1 MATVAIACGPIAI
14 HVPQSLEE
22 AEDLAAEY
30 TAHLA
35 DASPPDIVAHAQF
48 IAFCAQRNQD
58 VAAATYDAFNA
69 LYCTPQNLH
78 ISAVV
83 EQHTL
88 NKDDMQAVFRGYW
101 AGWAL
106 AQSAQTFDMGGRT
119 MLGIFG
125 GACGCS
131 SGVQSMRIVQLL
143 LNVYT
148 PLISNYVALM
158 SGFLARECQ
167 DEYIM
172 HLFPLGFNVVKWA
185 TSNNEMPSAEYLN
198 SLAVSMPLQGLVQL
212 MRVAILAKSSG
223 LSIDQL
229 LKQFTAVSGHSHGL
243 IIAAAVASAADDTQF
258 TAASESALGWMMLFG
273 SLPQIVSPQPT
284 LHPLAVADSPVHE
297 GQPSPMAIVQGVPR
311 DIVSMVLQ
319 KYNAFVKGN
328 SDAHVYLSVTD
339 TADQFVISGNITSL
353 VQVIMNVR
361 RKAAAANED
370 QSQVPFLQRK
380 PEVTVRYIN
389 TRAPL
394 HCVHSTAI
402 CERHIA
408 YASAKGWTFAAEHM
422 LVPVRS
428 GESGNDVRQ
437 TKGGDVTRYLAESVY
452 VRAMSWPKVL
462 ACPNVTHVVDFAPVC
477 PADIPA
483 IGNLRDRTWRC
494 LDGRGIAL
502 VSSDTLGQPDA
513 RSNVWPVSCLYSNS
527 STVDSWQT
535 RFGPALV
542 RTRADSVV
550 RMDTRLQRLTGLPP
564 VMISGLAPTTSHSE
578 FIAAA
583 SHAGYLAE
591 LSIHD
596 ICTEDALIQR
606 VSETARQIQRG
617 HSIVLNGDWAGSQ
630 PWLIRAVQR
639 MCQDLQLPI
648 LGLTLDDAPMP
659 ALAEAVQALHAMG
672 LQYVALKP
680 QTVRQIHCV
689 LDIADR
695 VHPHPVVLQ
704 WFGGRTG
711 GHHSFEEFHM
721 PIIQTYSAIRSR
733 SNIVLVAGS
742 GFGDAAG
749 VLPYMEGSWGEM
761 VDCAPM
767 PFDGVLLRSRVMV
780 AREAFTPAS
789 IKQLIVQ
796 ASGIDPY
803 DLPALFNSDTKGI
816 TSIVD
821 HNGRPMHVIAN
832 RAALLCKDLNKWVF
846 SQPLD
851 KQPALLQTRKA
862 EIISR
867 LNADYMRP
875 WFGLK
880 RDGSF
885 VDLEDMTYAETIDR
899 LVSLMHQQGQWLHPS
914 YRNFVAKFSERA
926 AMRLHAHGV
935 EFVQPVPRTDYDPV
949 LDEIETIKH
958 CYRAHVD
965 SCLLASED
973 IQFFLALC
981 TRSKQKAVPFVPVM
995 DHSLATYMMFDA
1007 LAQMEHLDSV
1017 SMDDAEQRVLIPQ
1030 GAVSAAYST
1039 QIDQPLAEIMNGI
1052 NQGVVQGLLAAQ
1064 YGGDT
1069 EAVPVVAY
1077 IGDDPP
1083 APTCPVPATILNSAD
1098 SEPSLATIERTYELP
1113 VDERLLPDA
1122 ATWASVLSGSR
1133 KCWLHAMFMATKLVH
1148 GVRSIRNYL
1157 PQVLR
1162 PRAGCT
1168 FTVRTK
1174 ADSDEPT
1181 GIEVFNDGRRELDM
1195 FVADG
1200 TRIVL
1205 SIYHSNAHVR
1215 RAIVLEYAYH
1225 PETPLLP
1232 VHEVLDGRDER
1243 VRQFFVDMWLHS
1255 VGPDSHQDANDDGLE
1270 FATYGTEI
1278 TSDKVSEY
1286 CRATGLELSAYPP
1299 NSDQANSVP
1308 MDYIPVLALP
1318 SMFKALTSQRVH
1330 SDLLHMVQT
1339 TNHIELKPGMA
1350 PIAIGDIV
1358 DTVARITEISSC
1370 ASGKRVVISALV
1382 QRSTDNSTELDKQAV
1397 VATAH
1402 GTFVFLGASVD
1413 SSECFRHTTE
1423 PKFVLELESDTDL
1436 AVFESKDWFEYLD
1449 GTPRLQLPCRLEFSL
1464 ESEYVLRSDDA
1475 GIDSARTTGSVHLLG
1490 LLHER
1495 THIGCVD
1502 FASTECVNNPVV
1514 AYLESR
1520 AAHAAPPHM
1529 FDNDGYALTPTPLST
1544 RAPPTAH
1551 AYSRATNDYNPHN
1564 TNPYVADLT
1573 GLPGPLM
1580 QGHWTSA
1587 AIRQL
1592 IEVHVG
1598 QGNPTRVRSYSVNFA
1613 AIVEPH
1619 TELSTRLFHIG
1630 MHDGH
1635 MLVRGETRSTLTE
1648 ELVLTCTARV
1658 AQPKTVYVF
1667 TGQGSQEPGMCM
1679 DLYARSAA
1687 ARAVCDRADAHMRE
1701 RFGFSILDII
1711 RDNPKQYTV
1720 HFGGPQGAQ
1729 IRKNYMLFTRRVDP
1743 ASDAQ
1748 AKHVPLFPEI
1758 TRTSRSYTFRAPTGL
1773 LHATQFAQPAIM
1785 LFDVAVTAE
1794 MRSHGVFVEDAV
1806 FAGHSLGEYGAL
1818 AAFKMMTLEDIID
1831 ITFIRGMT
1839 MQSTV
1844 ERDAEHNSDF
1854 AMCAVNPS
1862 RVQKSFDELA
1872 LANVIEAICQARE
1885 GLLEIV
1891 NYNVR
1896 QFQYVVAGTRAQ
1908 LVVLGHVL
1916 DFVHTKQLNVGTAA
1930 ARRIIENRARE
1941 AVNMNLGSL
1950 VVRTRATIPI
1960 PGIDV
1965 PFHSSH
1971 LLAGASQFRSCINM
1985 MIRETSTDCASFVG
1999 RYIPN
2004 LTARPFDIT
2013 REYFVHV
2020 HEQTRSPVIAREL
2033 DTWVDQPDCKE
2044 RSRLARLMVIELLSY
2059 QFASPV
2065 KWIETQDRL
2074 FGEFAIEQII
2084 EIGPSATLC
2093 RMAEGSLMIAGLEK
2107 QVAVKHIFRD
2117 QDDIYYTNAILAA
2130 EENAAKALLAAES
2143 IEKQGP
2149 EPVQKEAPES
2159 VEKQPPVVTETPP
2172 ANQEQETAS
2181 PDVPLT
2187 AVDVV
2192 RVVIAQKTKRT
2203 LDEIPADK
2211 TVKDLTGGK
2220 STLQNEILGDLLK
2233 EFGASAGQIPD
2244 RPDEMPLHELAV
2256 KFGALFAGTLGS
2268 HTSAQVSRMF
2278 STKIPGSM
2286 SQTAAREWLAQE
2298 HGLHKAHQHDSV
2310 FLVALTMEPTSRLDS
2325 TPAATEWLSRVACE
2339 YARLFN
2345 VTLATQSSKRSAG
2358 GSQNSAASSMISSAE
2373 LKALQL
2379 QQHSLAMQQLEVYA
2393 RHLGLDLR
2401 SAHRKLTVAEGKVRD
2416 QQLMLD
2422 AVDEE
2427 LGQDFVAG
2435 IRGVFDMRKARKF
2448 DSHWNWAREDAYA
2461 WISSVLVSTSNEEWC
2476 SPRDDVRLHM
2486 LVNRTDSAL
2495 IALLNG
2501 LVAIL
2506 SKSSND
2512 ARALKLAQRIRDA
2525 CLAGQGSNPV
2535 YREHGPTTRPVTQ
2548 IGTAGKIDYAELERE
2563 VSFVAYVDNMSAH
2576 DAMPHPPLLHLREK
2590 TADHNYE
2597 LSAGHS
2603 SVYYAGLRQMCH
2615 EGVSFSGYTALVT
2628 GCSQGSIAAHVIEA
2642 LLTGGAR
2649 VIATTSSYRYETVQF
2664 YEHMYKKWGAR
2675 GSELILVPF
2684 NQGSTRDIRALV
2696 AYVFETLECNVDFV
2710 LPFAAISEYGSDVSA
2725 LNSRSELASRIMLT
2739 NVLRLLGEI
2748 KRTKDERGMHAQP
2761 TLAVLP
2767 LSPNHGVFGF
2777 DGMYGESK
2785 AALETVFNRWH
2796 SEQWGSLVSVAGAKI
2811 GWTRGTGLM
2820 SANNSIAQSIESH
2833 GTRTFSP
2840 REMAFNIVGLL
2851 LPDMA
2856 DIAQNVPLWAD
2867 LNGGLQRIRDVGDVA
2882 TRARLDLQEESSR
2895 RRAVVTGYGT
2905 DFAVSAGHA
2914 AARMHTDYTVDPLF
2928 CHQTQFASPR
2938 SYNSLGHLRHLQG
2951 TANLDKV
2958 VVVTGYGEVGPYGH
2972 AETRWEMEAF
2982 GEFSLE
2988 ACVELAWVMGLI
3000 KHHNGELGEDQH
3012 YTGWVDAVSG
3022 EPVKDMDV
3030 KPRYEKQILEHTG
3043 IRLLEPAL
3051 LGNQDPSVV
3060 PLMRELQIEH
3070 DMEPFEASADEAA
3083 AFKLRNND
3091 KVDVWETAEG
3101 SWHVRF
3107 LKGAVLMVPKALR
3120 FDRLV
3125 GAQLPT
3131 GWDPRHYGISEDV
3144 IQQVDP
3150 VTCYA
3155 LVATVEALV
3164 RSGITDP
3171 YELYAYFHV
3180 SEVGT
3185 AVGSGAGGVHAI
3197 RDLYRNRL
3205 TDKPVASDILQE
3217 TFVNTTPAW
3226 INMLLLSSAGAI
3238 KPPTGGC
3245 GTSVLSIDVAA
3256 DTIRAGKARVMLAGG
3271 FEGFVDQG
3279 SYEFAQM
3286 GATSNTVD
3294 EFACGRE
3301 PREMSRPTTT
3311 TRTGFV
3317 EAQGAGIVVLMSAKA
3332 AIEFGAPIYGIVAYS
3347 GTATDKQGS
3356 SLPAPGMGVLT
3367 SARHSKSTV
3376 PMRIMDSAFRK
3387 RQIDRA
3393 FRDADRW
3400 SRDELEALDADA
3412 ELISD
3417 PEEREQFVHVHR
3429 DMVANKLQDTKAAA
3443 LDTWGSE
3450 FWRTDPRIAPLQ
3462 GSLAAWGLQADDIG
3476 AASFHGTGTYAN
3488 DLNEA
3493 RVLDAQLK
3501 HLGRTPGH
3509 AVHAVC
3515 QKHLTGHPKGPAAA
3529 WMLNG
3534 ALQMLRSGIVPGNHN
3549 ADNIDAMLQL
3559 EHVLFPARATRTNS
3573 HMRAVLLKSFGFGQ
3587 VGAEILVV
3595 HPEHVLATL
3604 SEDELDAYNQKLRV
3618 REKSSYR
3625 FWQDSFV
3632 GNHAFVQVKHA
3643 PPFDADQ
3650 EQAVYLDPLARVHQ
3664 DPVTGQYHF

>member
-1 MATVAIACGPIAI
+1 MATVAITCGPIVI
-14 HVPQSLEE
+14 HVPHSLEE
-22 AEDLAAEY
+22 AGDLGAEY

-35 DASPPDIVAHAQF
+35 DASPPDIVVHAQF

-58 VAAATYDAFNA
+58 VAAAAYDAFNA

-83 EQHTL
+83 EQHML
-88 NKDDMQAVFRGYW
+88 NKDDMQSVFRGYW
-101 AGWAL
+101 AGCAL

-125 GACGCS
+125 GAFGCS

-143 LNVYT
+143 LDVYA
-148 PLISNYVALM
+148 PLISNYFALM
-158 SGFLARECQ
+158 SRFLARECQ
-167 DEYIM
+167 DEYIV
-172 HLFPLGFNVVKWA
+172 HLFPLGYNVAKWA
-185 TSNNEMPSAEYLN
+185 ASDNEMPGAEYLN
-198 SLAVSMPLQGLVQL
+198 SPAVSMPLQGLVQL
-212 MRVAILAKSSG
+212 LRVAILAKSSG
-223 LSIDQL
+223 LSIGQL

-243 IIAAAVASAADDTQF
+243 VIAAAVASAADYPQF
-258 TAASESALGWMMLFG
+258 TAASERALGWLMLFG
-273 SLPQIVSPQPT
+273 SLPQIVSPQPA

-380 PEVTVRYIN
+380 PEVTVHYIN

-394 HCVHSTAI
+394 HSVHSTAV

-408 YASAKGWTFAAEHM
+408 YASAKGWTFAAEQM

-428 GESGNDVRQ
+428 GENGNDVRQ
-437 TKGGDVTRYLAESVY
+437 TKGGDVSRYLAESVY
-452 VRAMSWPKVL
+452 VRAMSWPKAL
-462 ACPNVTHVVDFAPVC
+462 ACPKVTHVVDFASVC

-502 VSSDTLGQPDA
+502 VSSDTLSQPDA
-513 RSNVWPVSCLYSNS
+513 GSNVWPVSCLYANS
-527 STVDSWQT
+527 STVDSWKT
-535 RFGPALV
+535 KFGPALV
-542 RTRADSVV
+542 RTHTDSVV

-564 VMISGLAPTTSHSE
+564 VMIGGLAPTTSHAE

-583 SHAGYLAE
+583 SQAGYLAE

-596 ICTEDALIQR
+596 VCTEAELIQR
-606 VSETARQIQRG
+606 VSETAHKIQRG
-617 HSIVLNGDWAGSQ
+617 HSIVLNGDWASSQ
-630 PWLIRAVQR
+630 PWLMRAVQR
-639 MCQDLQLPI
+639 MCQDLHLPI
-648 LGLTLDDAPMP
+648 LGLTLDDTPTP
-659 ALAEAVQALHAMG
+659 ALAETVQALYAMN

-689 LDIADR
+689 LDIADC

-749 VLPYMEGSWGEM
+749 MLPYIDGSWGEM

-789 IKQLIVQ
+789 IKELIVQ

-803 DLPALFNSDTKGI
+803 DLPALFNSDSKGI

-821 HNGRPMHVIAN
+821 HKGRPMHVIAN
-832 RAALLCKDLNKWVF
+832 RAAQLCKDLHKWVF
-846 SQPLD
+846 SQPPD

-875 WFGLK
+875 WFGQK

-935 EFVQPVPRTDYDPV
+935 AFEQPVPRTDYDPV
-949 LDEIETIKH
+949 LDEIETSKH
-958 CYRAHVD
+958 CFKAHLD

-981 TRSKQKAVPFVPVM
+981 TRPKQKAVPFVPVM
-995 DHSLATYMMFDA
+995 DHSLVTYMMRDA
-1007 LAQMEHLDSV
+1007 LGQMEQMHS
-1017 SMDDAEQRVLIPQ
+1017 AEQRVLIPH
-1030 GAVSAAYST
+1030 GPVSAAYST
-1039 QIDQPLAEIMNGI
+1039 QIDQPLAEIMDDI
-1052 NQGVVQGLLAAQ
+1052 NQGVVQGLLTAQ
-1064 YGGDT
+1064 YGSDP
-1069 EAVPVVAY
+1069 EAVPAVAY
-1077 IGDDPP
+1077 IGDDPS

-1098 SEPSLATIERTYELP
+1098 SDPSLATVERTYELP
-1113 VDERLLPDA
+1113 ADERLLPDA

-1148 GVRSIRNYL
+1148 GMRTIRNYL

-1162 PRAGCT
+1162 ARAGRT
-1168 FTVRTK
+1168 FTVHTN
-1174 ADSDEPT
+1174 ANSDEPT
-1181 GIEVFNDGRRELDM
+1181 GIEVFNDGRRELDV

-1205 SIYHSNAHVR
+1205 SIYHSNAHVQ

-1255 VGPDSHQDANDDGLE
+1255 IGPDRHQGTNNDVLE
-1270 FATYGTEI
+1270 FATRGIEV

-1286 CRATGLELSAYPP
+1286 CRATGLELAAYPP

-1308 MDYIPVLALP
+1308 MDYMPVLALP
-1318 SMFKALTSQRVH
+1318 SVFKALTSQRVH

-1339 TNHIELKPGMA
+1339 TNHIELTPGMS
-1350 PIAIGDIV
+1350 PIEIGDVV
-1358 DTVARITEISSC
+1358 DSVARVTEISSC
-1370 ASGKRVVISALV
+1370 ASGKRVAISVHV
-1382 QRSTDNSTELDKQAV
+1382 QRSTDNAIESYKQAV
-1397 VATAH
+1397 VATVH
-1402 GTFVFLGASVD
+1402 TTFVFLGASVD
-1413 SSECFRHTTE
+1413 STQCFRHTTE
-1423 PKFVLELESDTDL
+1423 PTFVLELESDTDR
-1436 AVFESKDWFEYLD
+1436 AVLESKDWFEYLD
-1449 GTPRLQLPCRLEFSL
+1449 GAPRLQIPCRLEFSL
-1464 ESEYVLRSDDA
+1464 ESEYALRPDDSS
-1475 GIDSARTTGSVHLLG
+1475 IKSARTTGSVHLLG
-1490 LLHER
+1490 KLHER
-1495 THIGCVD
+1495 THICSVD

-1520 AAHAAPPHM
+1520 AEQAPPPHM
-1529 FDNDGYALTPTPLST
+1529 FDNGGYAFTPSPLST
-1544 RAPPTAH
+1544 RAPQTAH
-1551 AYSRATNDYNPHN
+1551 AYSHATNDHNPHN

-1580 QGHWTSA
+1580 QGLWTSA

-1592 IEVHVG
+1592 IEVHVA
-1598 QGNPTRVRSYSVNFA
+1598 QGNPTRVRSYSVDFA
-1613 AIVEPH
+1613 AMVEPH
-1619 TELSTRLFHIG
+1619 TELSTQLFHTG
-1630 MHDGH
+1630 MHDGY
-1635 MLVRGETRSTLTE
+1635 MLVRGETRSTLTD

-1667 TGQGSQEPGMCM
+1667 TGQGSQEPGMCL

-1687 ARAVCDRADAHMRE
+1687 ARDVCDRADAHMRE
-1701 RFGFSILDII
+1701 RFGFSIMDII

-1729 IRKNYMLFTRRVDP
+1729 IRKNYMLFTRRIDP

-1758 TRTSRSYTFRAPTGL
+1758 TLKSRSYTFRAPTGL

-1785 LFDVAVTAE
+1785 LFDIAVTAE
-1794 MRSHGVFVEDAV
+1794 MQSHGVLVKDAV

-1862 RVQKSFDELA
+1862 RVQKSFDEHA
-1872 LANVIEAICQARE
+1872 LAKVIEAICQARE

-1916 DFVHTKQLNVGTAA
+1916 DFVHTKQLNVSTASA
-1930 ARRIIENRARE
+1930 LRIIENRARE
-1941 AVNMNLGSL
+1941 AVNMDLGTK

-2004 LTARPFDIT
+2004 LNARPFEVT
-2013 REYFVHV
+2013 REYFVQV
-2020 HEQTRSPVIAREL
+2020 QEQTKSPVIAREL
-2033 DTWVDQPDCKE
+2033 DAWVDEPDCKE

-2074 FGEFAIEQII
+2074 FGEFAAEQII

-2107 QVAVKHIFRD
+2107 QIAVKHIFRD

-2130 EENAAKALLAAES
+2130 EENAAKALLATQSA
-2143 IEKQGP
+2143 EKQAP
-2149 EPVQKEAPES
+2149 EPVQKEAPEA
-2159 VEKQPPVVTETPP
+2159 VAKQAPVVTETAP

-2211 TVKDLTGGK
+2211 TVKELTGGK

-2233 EFGASAGQIPD
+2233 EFGASTGQIPD

-2256 KFGALFAGTLGS
+2256 KFGASFTGTLGS

-2278 STKIPGSM
+2278 STKMPGSM
-2286 SQTAAREWLAQE
+2286 SQTAAREWLTQE
-2298 HGLHKAHQHDSV
+2298 HGLLKAHQHESV
-2310 FLVALTMEPTSRLDS
+2310 LLVALTMEPTSRLDG
-2325 TPAATEWLSRVACE
+2325 TPAATEWLTRVACE
-2339 YARLFN
+2339 YARLFG
-2345 VTLATQSSKRSAG
+2345 VTLATQSSKRLAG

-2379 QQHSLAMQQLEVYA
+2379 QQRSLAMQQLEVYA

-2401 SAHRKLTVAEGKVRD
+2401 SAHREQSATEGKVRE

-2427 LGQDFVAG
+2427 LGQDFVTG

-2448 DSHWNWAREDAYA
+2448 DSHWNWA
-2461 WISSVLVSTSNEEWC
+2461 
-2476 SPRDDVRLHM
+2476 
-2486 LVNRTDSAL
+2486 
-2495 IALLNG
+2495 
-2501 LVAIL
+2501 
-2506 SKSSND
+2506 
-2512 ARALKLAQRIRDA
+2512 
-2525 CLAGQGSNPV
+2525 
-2535 YREHGPTTRPVTQ
+2535 
-2548 IGTAGKIDYAELERE
+2548 
-2563 VSFVAYVDNMSAH
+2563 
-2576 DAMPHPPLLHLREK
+2576 
-2590 TADHNYE
+2590 
-2597 LSAGHS
+2597 
-2603 SVYYAGLRQMCH
+2603 
-2615 EGVSFSGYTALVT
+2615 
-2628 GCSQGSIAAHVIEA
+2628 
-2642 LLTGGAR
+2642 
-2649 VIATTSSYRYETVQF
+2649 
-2664 YEHMYKKWGAR
+2664 
-2675 GSELILVPF
+2675 
-2684 NQGSTRDIRALV
+2684 
-2696 AYVFETLECNVDFV
+2696 
-2710 LPFAAISEYGSDVSA
+2710 
-2725 LNSRSELASRIMLT
+2725 
-2739 NVLRLLGEI
+2739 
-2748 KRTKDERGMHAQP
+2748 
-2761 TLAVLP
+2761 
-2767 LSPNHGVFGF
+2767 
-2777 DGMYGESK
+2777 
-2785 AALETVFNRWH
+2785 
-2796 SEQWGSLVSVAGAKI
+2796 
-2811 GWTRGTGLM
+2811 
-2820 SANNSIAQSIESH
+2820 
-2833 GTRTFSP
+2833 
-2840 REMAFNIVGLL
+2840 
-2851 LPDMA
+2851 
-2856 DIAQNVPLWAD
+2856 
-2867 LNGGLQRIRDVGDVA
+2867 
-2882 TRARLDLQEESSR
+2882 
-2895 RRAVVTGYGT
+2895 
-2905 DFAVSAGHA
+2905 
-2914 AARMHTDYTVDPLF
+2914 
-2928 CHQTQFASPR
+2928 
-2938 SYNSLGHLRHLQG
+2938 
-2951 TANLDKV
+2951 
-2958 VVVTGYGEVGPYGH
+2958 
-2972 AETRWEMEAF
+2972 
-2982 GEFSLE
+2982 
-2988 ACVELAWVMGLI
+2988 
-3000 KHHNGELGEDQH
+3000 
-3012 YTGWVDAVSG
+3012 
-3022 EPVKDMDV
+3022 
-3030 KPRYEKQILEHTG
+3030 
-3043 IRLLEPAL
+3043 
-3051 LGNQDPSVV
+3051 
-3060 PLMRELQIEH
+3060 
-3070 DMEPFEASADEAA
+3070 
-3083 AFKLRNND
+3083 
-3091 KVDVWETAEG
+3091 
-3101 SWHVRF
+3101 
-3107 LKGAVLMVPKALR
+3107 
-3120 FDRLV
+3120 
-3125 GAQLPT
+3125 
-3131 GWDPRHYGISEDV
+3131 
-3144 IQQVDP
+3144 
-3150 VTCYA
+3150 
-3155 LVATVEALV
+3155 
-3164 RSGITDP
+3164 
-3171 YELYAYFHV
+3171 
-3180 SEVGT
+3180 
-3185 AVGSGAGGVHAI
+3185 
-3197 RDLYRNRL
+3197 
-3205 TDKPVASDILQE
+3205 
-3217 TFVNTTPAW
+3217 
-3226 INMLLLSSAGAI
+3226 
-3238 KPPTGGC
+3238 
-3245 GTSVLSIDVAA
+3245 
-3256 DTIRAGKARVMLAGG
+3256 
-3271 FEGFVDQG
+3271 
-3279 SYEFAQM
+3279 
-3286 GATSNTVD
+3286 
-3294 EFACGRE
+3294 
-3301 PREMSRPTTT
+3301 
-3311 TRTGFV
+3311 
-3317 EAQGAGIVVLMSAKA
+3317 
-3332 AIEFGAPIYGIVAYS
+3332 
-3347 GTATDKQGS
+3347 
-3356 SLPAPGMGVLT
+3356 
-3367 SARHSKSTV
+3367 
-3376 PMRIMDSAFRK
+3376 
-3387 RQIDRA
+3387 
-3393 FRDADRW
+3393 
-3400 SRDELEALDADA
+3400 
-3412 ELISD
+3412 
-3417 PEEREQFVHVHR
+3417 
-3429 DMVANKLQDTKAAA
+3429 
-3443 LDTWGSE
+3443 
-3450 FWRTDPRIAPLQ
+3450 
-3462 GSLAAWGLQADDIG
+3462 
-3476 AASFHGTGTYAN
+3476 
-3488 DLNEA
+3488 
-3493 RVLDAQLK
+3493 
-3501 HLGRTPGH
+3501 
-3509 AVHAVC
+3509 
-3515 QKHLTGHPKGPAAA
+3515 
-3529 WMLNG
+3529 
-3534 ALQMLRSGIVPGNHN
+3534 
-3549 ADNIDAMLQL
+3549 
-3559 EHVLFPARATRTNS
+3559 
-3573 HMRAVLLKSFGFGQ
+3573 
-3587 VGAEILVV
+3587 
-3595 HPEHVLATL
+3595 
-3604 SEDELDAYNQKLRV
+3604 
-3618 REKSSYR
+3618 
-3625 FWQDSFV
+3625 
-3632 GNHAFVQVKHA
+3632 
-3643 PPFDADQ
+3643 
-3650 EQAVYLDPLARVHQ
+3650 
-3664 DPVTGQYHF
+3664 